1 MVGRNGDPNTEAVWV
16 HLAVVV
22 RKTTCKREELLRV
35 RFMWDVGQDLL
46 EQRVV
51 QREGV
56 AKLVHQRK
64 FVEEAVA
71 VTIRCKKKYFIYFV
85 AASQAT
91 LHYH

>member
-1 MVGRNGDPNTEAVWV
+1 MVGRNGDPNTVTEAVWV

-22 RKTTCKREELLRV
+22 RKTSCKNEKSCSVFASCGTCRDETCFV
-35 RFMWDVGQDLL
+35 L

-56 AKLVHQRK
+56 AKLIRQRK

-71 VTIRCKKKYFIYFV
+71 VTIRCKNK
-85 AASQAT
+85 
-91 LHYH
+91 